1 MENLEQAANIE
12 EVAALETEIE
22 PEVTEE
28 TTQEIP
34 EEPKDVTETQAFAR
48 RLREATEKAK
58 AEAADEQISKMFG
71 ESHNIHSV
79 VEYEKAIKQQEEEAK
94 QKAMEDQ
101 IRAKY
106 SYLDDEIV
114 EEMIAGKQFREKF
127 EQKEQETLKQ
137 QQERESQEK
146 ESAHKQAETQEFF
159 ELFKEENGRAWD
171 AEDGI
176 PKEVLEYQAKGK
188 SLPDAYNAYL
198 KATYKSKIGATEVNE
213 KNAKSS
219 TGSVTGNGSTGTG
232 DISKETFEAK
242 KHDREWVIK
251 NFSKITESRAK
262 W

>member
-34 EEPKDVTETQAFAR
+34 EEPKDVTETQAFGAR

-137 QQERESQEK
+137 QQEENRRRK
-146 ESAHKQAETQEFF
+146 NLLANKLKHKSF
-159 ELFKEENGRAWD
+159 LNCSKKENGRAWD

-176 PKEVLEYQAKGK
+176 PKR
-188 SLPDAYNAYL
+188 SLGIS
-198 KATYKSKIGATEVNE
+198 SKRE
-213 KNAKSS
+213 KP
-219 TGSVTGNGSTGTG
+219 T
-232 DISKETFEAK
+232 
-242 KHDREWVIK
+242 
-251 NFSKITESRAK
+251 
-262 W
+262 